1 MEASVVSD
9 RTLFPQVEEDLET
22 LSHAVRY
29 RQWLYRQI
37 RGALGTRILEIGSG
51 VGNYTEFLLR
61 HGHVIAT
68 DMESHYVSELRS
80 RFRDEP
86 RVRVE
91 QLALE
96 AWNAETLARC
106 RALAVDTVVCLN
118 VLEHVSDDRLA
129 VRSML
134 GCLVPGGHLALIVP
148 ALPSLF
154 CEIDRRYGHV
164 RRYTR
169 RGLVSLLGAEPSAVV
184 VRCCYFNAFGVAGW
198 WVNHVLLGRTQL
210 PAGQVRLFDAIL
222 VPLAAAAERVVPP
235 PFGLSLVAWV
245 RKS

>member
-1 MEASVVSD
+1 VSD

-37 RGALGTRILEIGSG
+37 SGALGKRILEIGSG

-61 HGHVIAT
+61 HGQVLAT
-68 DMESHYVSELRS
+68 DMEGHYVSELRS

-91 QLALE
+91 QLALGDWDD
-96 AWNAETLARC
+96 AT
-106 RALAVDTVVCLN
+106 RAGIRAFAPDTVVCLN
-118 VLEHVSDDRLA
+118 VLEHVPDDRLA
-129 VRSML
+129 VRNML
-134 GCLVPGGHLALIVP
+134 DCLAPGGHLALIVP

-169 RGLVSLLGAEPSAVV
+169 RGLVSVLDAEASARV
-184 VRCCYFNAFGVAGW
+184 VRCRYFNAFGVVGW

-210 PAGQVRLFDAIL
+210 PPGQVRFFDGL
-222 VPLAAAAERVVPP
+222 VVPFVAAAERVVSP

-245 RKS
+245 RKSE